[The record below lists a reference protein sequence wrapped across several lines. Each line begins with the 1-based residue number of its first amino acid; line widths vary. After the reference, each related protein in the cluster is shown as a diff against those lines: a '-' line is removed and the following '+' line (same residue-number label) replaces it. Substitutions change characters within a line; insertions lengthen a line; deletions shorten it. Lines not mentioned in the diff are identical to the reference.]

1 MILYTGF
8 RVHGRSCQWLTS
20 CYTKKQYQKTPTWAG
35 NEPGCSA
42 CSSRCSEKWSFGY
55 FSCWTSL
62 TLIELSFRYCKVP
75 VKMVSKCW
83 VVAWKWWVIK
93 LLGKIFWQ
101 ESVRRVDSI
110 LGIIFSYSVIC
121 IASPARRHRRGVAVP
136 SPKWGR
142 LLAGRMGL
150 AMSSPPGQVQ
160 QQPPSLVNL
169 LGTLGH
175 RHAHSTHTTRGCPHL
190 NSYCHCALGL
200 ALCLRMVSSS
210 WNPGA
215 FPSWGLSSQPPWR
228 GPTGFPTVVT
238 FWRLTLKQ

>member
-83 VVAWKWWVIK
+83 VVARKWWVIK

-136 SPKWGR
+136 SPKRGR

-150 AMSSPPGQVQ
+150 AMSSPLGRCSNSHRPWLTCWGRRVTATHAQCTPCGAVLTLTAIAIVLSGWLCVWEWF
-160 QQPPSLVNL
+160 PLP
-169 LGTLGH
+169 GTLVLFPPGVW
-175 RHAHSTHTTRGCPHL
+175 ALSPRGEVL
-190 NSYCHCALGL
+190 QDF
-200 ALCLRMVSSS
+200 LR
-210 WNPGA
+210 W
-215 FPSWGLSSQPPWR
+215 
-228 GPTGFPTVVT
+228 
-238 FWRLTLKQ
+238 